1 MARNKFW
8 QGVAGAAALLAAAAA
23 VAAVSAFV
31 AQREKFRQEINFKKE
46 TKLDASGR
54 YLSVLFDADLN
65 KYHFQ
70 VSQADRDRLSAYLGQ
85 FFGATD
91 PKLLQRMVDELD
103 TGHILVYKEYL
114 PEGVNL
120 KTLFLSPKVKYWE
133 FLTDLNGIE
142 KMFHTYNFSV
152 GFGPN
157 DPKFTCVLLQTQ
169 GTFFG
174 IAEAVTLPECYWQD
188 PAAHRLNF
196 REATQDEITQI
207 VQKAAPLKP
216 ERADLDQKFIDYCRA
231 HPMFQEKGASGEP
244 VISDQEIKK
253 MLHDIVLNKND
264 KCDVKESSGHWGIQE
279 DYPYLVVEFTLMSR
293 VNIEAFIPPA
303 FRFLKSIVA
312 KAAQIIS
319 DEVSAKYV
327 TLSMKNF
334 RDLTQEWGKAG
345 K

>member
-1 MARNKFW
+1 MARRKIW
-8 QGVAGAAALLAAAAA
+8 IGVAGAGVLVIA
-23 VAAVSAFV
+23 VAALAATSSFL

-46 TKLDASGR
+46 TKLDPSGH
-54 YLSVLFDADLN
+54 YLSVLFDGDVN

-70 VSQADRDRLSAYLGQ
+70 VSQADRDRLAAYLGK

-91 PKLLQRMVDELD
+91 PGLLQKMVDELD
-103 TGHILVYKEYL
+103 SGHILVYKEYL
-114 PEGVNL
+114 QDGVNL
-120 KTLFLSPKVKYWE
+120 KTIFLSPKVKYWE
-133 FLTDLNGIE
+133 YLTDINGIE
-142 KMFHTYNFSV
+142 KLFHTYNFSV

-174 IAEAVTLPECYWQD
+174 INEAVTLPECYWQD
-188 PAAHRLNF
+188 PAAHRMSF

-216 ERADLDQKFIDYCRA
+216 ERADLDLKFIDYCRA
-231 HPMFQEKGASGEP
+231 HPMFQEKGANGET

-253 MLHDIVLNKND
+253 MLHDIVLNKNE

-293 VNIEAFIPPA
+293 VNIDAFIPPA
-303 FRFLKSIVA
+303 FRFLKSTVE
-312 KAAQIIS
+312 KAAQMIS
-319 DEVSAKYV
+319 DEVSAKYI

-334 RDLTQEWGKAG
+334 RDLTQEWGKPG